1 MKRNKLLLGAAI
13 AFLLS
18 AAVCGIYLQSLSSRV
33 SWSPSKYPLEQA
45 TWILQA
51 IEAKTAKPSRN
62 NLPTKIGFGMTD
74 NALDQCWDV
83 LQGAMVRNDDQYTL
97 RVAKI
102 YDDGT
107 PVPGSLGSTQ
117 VIIEVAFPDG
127 IPLQMEYYASTLV
140 ACNKVNDNK

>member
-1 MKRNKLLLGAAI
+1 MKRNKLLLGVAI
-13 AFLLS
+13 VFLLS
-18 AAVCGIYLQSLSSRV
+18 AVVCGIYLQNLSSQV

-51 IEAKTAKPSRN
+51 IEAKTAKPLRN
-62 NLPTKIGFGMTD
+62 NLPTKIGFFMTD
-74 NALDQCWDV
+74 NALDECWNV
-83 LQGAMVRNDDQYTL
+83 LQEAMARNDDQYTL

-107 PVPGSLGSTQ
+107 LVPGSFGSTQ

-127 IPLQMEYYASTLV
+127 IPLQMEYYASFLV